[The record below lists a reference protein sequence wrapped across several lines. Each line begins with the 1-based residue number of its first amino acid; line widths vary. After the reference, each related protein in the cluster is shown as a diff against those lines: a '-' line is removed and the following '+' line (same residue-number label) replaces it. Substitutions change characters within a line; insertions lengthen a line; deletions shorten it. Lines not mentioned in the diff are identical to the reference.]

1 MADNSEINEI
11 NEINEIIILPKLINY
26 LQKIERRV
34 VLRVPIYMGVARLVA
49 PTDFLVVVSRLFG

>member
-1 MADNSEINEI
+1 MADNS
-11 NEINEIIILPKLINY
+11 EINEIIILPKLINNM
-26 LQKIERRV
+26 QKIERRV

>member
-1 MADNSEINEI
+1 MADNS
-11 NEINEIIILPKLINY
+11 EINEIIILPKLINH

-49 PTDFLVVVSRLFG
+49 PTDFLVVVSRLSG

>member
-11 NEINEIIILPKLINY
+11 NEINILPKLINH